1 MVRTS
6 LLRALTQ
13 SSKRAAAFSTSSTS
27 YAPSPFRFPAM
38 SPTMTEG
45 GIAAWK
51 KQEGESFSAGDVLL
65 EIETDKATMDVE
77 TTEDGIMGKILV
89 PEGTKEIQIGTL
101 IAILAEEGDDLASLS
116 ADSFDS
122 SVDSSPPPSADAA
135 SSTPAS
141 SSASSPTPESSYQ
154 SNNPS
159 LPQSSSSSSSTP
171 AHSHGDFTHSRP
183 IAPGV
188 MRLLLN
194 QSTLSVEKIS
204 EMKGSGPGG
213 RLTKGDVLKAMGKI
227 ETVWGSKEAEK
238 MNKDGKLGASQ
249 FKLPPSDSK
258 PTPAS
263 KPAPPQDPA
272 SLRRAVL
279 SGLISAA
286 SPKPLPITAFS
297 PTFESILSDYLPES
311 NSEGAVELCA
321 GPEII
326 VPSVESSSMCAAGA
340 EGKKAEAT
348 DEWAGIW

>member
-1 MVRTS
+1 
-6 LLRALTQ
+6 
-13 SSKRAAAFSTSSTS
+13 
-27 YAPSPFRFPAM
+27 
-38 SPTMTEG
+38 
-45 GIAAWK
+45 
-51 KQEGESFSAGDVLL
+51 
-65 EIETDKATMDVE
+65 MDVE

-89 PEGTKEIQIGTL
+89 RLAPPRLFRSLGPVILHPFDILHPFERLLRHLCFPCSLRPQVPEGTKEIKIGTL

-249 FKLPPSDSK
+249 FKVSFSHSLAGALTRPHSNGIDWVHELTEIVISNPHPSKSLFLFS
-258 PTPAS
+258 PSFSPLRQHERCPPAS
-263 KPAPPQDPA
+263 
-272 SLRRAVL
+272 SLRL
-279 SGLISAA
+279 
-286 SPKPLPITAFS
+286 
-297 PTFESILSDYLPES
+297 
-311 NSEGAVELCA
+311 
-321 GPEII
+321 
-326 VPSVESSSMCAAGA
+326 
-340 EGKKAEAT
+340 
-348 DEWAGIW
+348 